1 MFELRDYQKESVDA
15 SLKYLKGRSMKPGL
29 VVAPTGCHAKGTRIP
44 LATGGF
50 KNVEDI
56 RVGDKLIGDDGTNR
70 TVLKLHKGYG
80 KLYKITP
87 AKGEPFI
94 VNGGHILSLYRT
106 RQGNTGYP
114 SEQEGYDE
122 ISVEDYICKTKW
134 YKHIHKLYKPEIVE
148 FEKECIQTI
157 EPYLIGLFLGDGS
170 LSAGFDEDGNRRSG
184 TLSITTRW
192 KEVVEYIYSVARKYN
207 TEIRMAEKNGGKNKA
222 KSYFFRN
229 DGTYLREGWF
239 RRNRLLNEIRRYGL
253 GGKVAGDKFIPDDYL
268 YSSIDNRYDLLAGLI
283 DTDSNYDER
292 RCGYEYSTKSPVM
305 AKQVEFLCR
314 SLGLYAKIGKP
325 KIVKGLTY
333 YRMQITGEIS
343 KIPNK
348 VKVRKG
354 DDRKQKKDHRV
365 TGFSVDYVGEGEYF
379 GFELDGNHLYCDE
392 QLFVHHNSGKSMI
405 IGSIVKELNSP
416 TLVLQPS
423 KEILEQNVD
432 KARSFGLNPTIYSA
446 SCGVK
451 ELSGLT
457 YATLKSIKKD
467 VGNLKKY
474 GIRMILTDECHAGYS
489 PEPESEFMKFI
500 TQFSDIKV
508 LGLTATPC
516 RLRSYGS
523 LADGNYSKLN
533 ILTKDDTVYFENIVH
548 VTQIRELVEKN
559 FWTPLV
565 YERWIFDEQDLKLT
579 TTGSEYTN
587 ESIKEAVKRNGLNN
601 SIYMRIMQLLNER
614 EHILVCMDSVESC
627 NIISTFMNKRM
638 GEITGVVTSETPM
651 KKRTDI
657 INRFKKGELK
667 VVFNYSSLAT
677 GFDFPELDCVI
688 FGRPTFSYAV
698 YYQLLGR
705 CVRISPKKKNA
716 LIVDCCD
723 NYRRFGRVEDMS
735 IEKFPGYGWCM
746 FAGDKL
752 ISGIRMGM
760 HMTKQMMMERLE
772 RLKEKRSGNL
782 GAEIMWFGKYEGIR
796 FDKIPP
802 SYFDFIVNN
811 MDMSQNYRFRK
822 ILEYYSTIRID

>member
-1 MFELRDYQKESVDA
+1 MFQLRDYQQEAVDA
-15 SLKYLKGRSMKPGL
+15 AVKYMKGRSKKPGVL
-29 VVAPTGCHAKGTRIP
+29 ILPTA
-44 LATGGF
+44 A
-50 KNVEDI
+50 
-56 RVGDKLIGDDGTNR
+56 
-70 TVLKLHKGYG
+70 
-80 KLYKITP
+80 
-87 AKGEPFI
+87 
-94 VNGGHILSLYRT
+94 
-106 RQGNTGYP
+106 
-114 SEQEGYDE
+114 
-122 ISVEDYICKTKW
+122 
-134 YKHIHKLYKPEIVE
+134 
-148 FEKECIQTI
+148 
-157 EPYLIGLFLGDGS
+157 
-170 LSAGFDEDGNRRSG
+170 
-184 TLSITTRW
+184 
-192 KEVVEYIYSVARKYN
+192 
-207 TEIRMAEKNGGKNKA
+207 
-222 KSYFFRN
+222 
-229 DGTYLREGWF
+229 
-239 RRNRLLNEIRRYGL
+239 
-253 GGKVAGDKFIPDDYL
+253 
-268 YSSIDNRYDLLAGLI
+268 
-283 DTDSNYDER
+283 
-292 RCGYEYSTKSPVM
+292 
-305 AKQVEFLCR
+305 
-314 SLGLYAKIGKP
+314 
-325 KIVKGLTY
+325 
-333 YRMQITGEIS
+333 
-343 KIPNK
+343 
-348 VKVRKG
+348 
-354 DDRKQKKDHRV
+354 
-365 TGFSVDYVGEGEYF
+365 
-379 GFELDGNHLYCDE
+379 
-392 QLFVHHNSGKSMI
+392 GKSLC
-405 IGSIVKELNSP
+405 IGSIVKALDSP

-467 VGNLKKY
+467 VSNLKKY
-474 GIRMILTDECHAGYS
+474 GVKTMLIDECFLGEVEILTENGFVRFDKLKEGLMVAQYDNGHIQFVKPTRIIKRLHNGEIIYLKVREGAEFPMTNGHELLYRSKITGIFKKERVEDFKFNSTKDIPVCGISDFKDDGVLTPLERLYIATQADGSIHNSNYDSTVVSFSFSKQRKIDRLFKLCKEANIDIWEVKCNRKKENVNTKKKRRFMVRMPKFTTKNIWRHIPFPMSYEKAKEVIDECVKWDGNVISETMDYFSSTEKSQTDFFHAVSILAGYSARETIEKDNRSKKFNDVYRLFINKNREFYNTQDFKRTFKDYNGFVYCVEVNSGNIIVRYNGVVIVTGNCHAGYS
-489 PEPESEFMKFI
+489 PESDSEFMKFI

-548 VTQIRELVEKN
+548 VTQIRELVDKN

-688 FGRPTFSYAV
+688 FGRPTFSYSV

-822 ILEYYSTIRID
+822 ILEYYSTIRLD